1 MEPLGSRKG
10 AYGAWNRIGTR
21 VFPRLGQAAEHRM
34 RAERPRDRA
43 PARSFDAERINTLVQ
58 TLAILGAGAWGVY
71 TFIYEARIKPSLEP
85 PAVSVTTHLL
95 KAGERDNHI
104 AIRSTVT
111 RKNVGQ
117 TGVRVLGLAY
127 NVIGIRAQFRDDPSE
142 ATVLP
147 SDHGSANSVAAARN
161 YTLAEPGTVLLQQ
174 GVLFA
179 GATENEAE
187 ASDLN
192 PGEAVSR
199 DLIVYADRTRYDFV
213 RFEVSLAYEKED
225 DPTIKLR
232 FETGGDGTLV
242 LRTRADC
249 RAEPGSCKRLKTT
262 DFGTEFSLWN

>member
-1 MEPLGSRKG
+1 M
-10 AYGAWNRIGTR
+10 
-21 VFPRLGQAAEHRM
+21 
-34 RAERPRDRA
+34 
-43 PARSFDAERINTLVQ
+43 Q

-85 PAVSVTTHLL
+85 PAVSVATNLV
-95 KAGERDNHI
+95 KAGERDNYI

-111 RKNVGQ
+111 RRNVGQ
-117 TGVRVLGLAY
+117 AGVRFLGLAY
-127 NVIGIRAQFRDDPSE
+127 NVIGIRAQFRDEPSE
-142 ATVLP
+142 TTGLP
-147 SDHGSANSVAAARN
+147 SDLGNTNSVAIAHN
-161 YTLAEPGTVLLQQ
+161 YTLTEPGTVLLQQ

-225 DPTIKLR
+225 DLPIKLR
-232 FETGGDGTLV
+232 FEMGRDGTLA
-242 LRTRADC
+242 LRARADC
-249 RAEPGSCKRLKTT
+249 RAEPSSCTRLKTT
-262 DFGTEFSLWN
+262 DFGTEFSLWD